1 MELSED
7 LKLPEQNLED
17 DSKISLGEERVMD
30 KKKKKLLAKQKKFEY
45 HEIEGKE
52 IRQKEEIKDK
62 KKDKII
68 QWIIIGCAAI
78 FLVLLYF
85 WLLY

>member
-7 LKLPEQNLED
+7 LKLPEQTLEE
-17 DSKISLGEERVMD
+17 DSKISVGEERVMG
-30 KKKKKLLAKQKKFEY
+30 KQKKKLLAKQKKFEY

-52 IRQKEEIKDK
+52 IRKKEEVKVK
-62 KKDKII
+62 KKDKWI
-68 QWIIIGCAAI
+68 QWIIIFCAAL